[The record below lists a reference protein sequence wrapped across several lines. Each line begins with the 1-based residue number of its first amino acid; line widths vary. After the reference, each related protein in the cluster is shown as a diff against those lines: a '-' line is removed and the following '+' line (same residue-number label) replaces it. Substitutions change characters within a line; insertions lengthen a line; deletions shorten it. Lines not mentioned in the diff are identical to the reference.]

1 MILSGSEIRE
11 ALVSSI
17 NALMTPV
24 KAWSLMPPTETN
36 RYIIIALLT
45 ENALDDKLSFMS
57 EGTLSI
63 QICEKFIGRAGN
75 LDWVSSTA
83 RTIVNEI
90 TPNRL
95 STFGNLS
102 GINIFTMQFA
112 GSGEDVIEGSE
123 GRTAIKSLRL
133 NYKSQNS

>member
-24 KAWSLMPPTETN
+24 KAWSVMPPVETN
-36 RYIIIALLT
+36 RYITIALLSET
-45 ENALDDKLSFMS
+45 ALNDKLSFMS
-57 EGTLSI
+57 EGTISI
-63 QICEKFIGRAGN
+63 QICEKFIGRGGD

-83 RTIVNEI
+83 RTIVTEI
-90 TPNRL
+90 TPTRL
-95 STFGNLS
+95 STFGILA

-112 GSGEDVIEGSE
+112 GSGEDIIEGSE

-133 NYKSQNS
+133 SYKSQNS